1 VTLLAGGPPCQPF
14 SKSTYWSTGDA
25 PRLRDPRA
33 RTLRAYVDVVE
44 ATLPQVL
51 LLENVKGIAFDGK
64 DEGLRLLE
72 RRLRKINNE
81 YGTIRA
87 PFLVILVFW
96 LTIIFTSFGVFAPRH
111 ASMIAALFVCALSVA
126 GALFLILEMDR
137 PFGGLV
143 PISSAPM
150 REALARLSQ

>member
-1 VTLLAGGPPCQPF
+1 
-14 SKSTYWSTGDA
+14 
-25 PRLRDPRA
+25 
-33 RTLRAYVDVVE
+33 
-44 ATLPQVL
+44 VL

-96 LTIIFTSFGVFAPRH
+96 LTMIFTSFGVFAPRH

-126 GALFLILEMDR
+126 GAMFLILEMDV

-143 PISSAPM
+143 PISSTPM